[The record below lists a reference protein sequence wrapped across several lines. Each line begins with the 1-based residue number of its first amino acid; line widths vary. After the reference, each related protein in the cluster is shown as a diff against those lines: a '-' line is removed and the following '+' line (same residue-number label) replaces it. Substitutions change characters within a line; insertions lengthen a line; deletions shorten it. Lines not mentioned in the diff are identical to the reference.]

1 MVLVIEGGSALP
13 FESEIIFTTEIMS
26 RSRFITTKLAL
37 GEDISALCVWVG
49 SLESLVDDPHLII
62 CHREDFK

>member
-13 FESEIIFTTEIMS
+13 FESEIILATKIMS
-26 RSRFITTKLAL
+26 RNRFVTTKLAL
-37 GEDISALCVWVG
+37 GEDIGALCVWVG

-62 CHREDFK
+62 CHGEDFK